1 MNTAVGG
8 TVHRPRTRRTNAIV
22 AVWWKEVLENL
33 RDKRTVMSALIYAP
47 LFGPLMFVVLMNV
60 MINHEMAKAE
70 GPLKVPVIGAQYAP
84 NLIAALKQQGLDPQP
99 SVGDPEAAV
108 RNRDADVVL
117 RIPSDYAKAWSKGE
131 PAQVELIYDASQTS
145 TSTPRE
151 RLEGMLKNYIRQ
163 QGAMR
168 LVARGLSPGIATP
181 VVIADRD
188 QSTPQSRSGLVF
200 GILPYFFVIAIFVGG
215 MYLAIDLTAGERE
228 RQSLEPLFANPVARW
243 RILVGKL
250 GAICAFSLASL
261 VLCAIGF
268 AAAGHFMPAEKLGMS
283 FDLGATF
290 IGKAL
295 LLELPLLAL
304 FAVLQTLVA
313 AFAKSYREAQ
323 TYLSFLMILP
333 ILPSMLM
340 SFMPVKPVTWM
351 YAVPLLGQQIGI
363 SELLRGRSIGM
374 GDIGI
379 ALVCGFAATVIVGLI
394 TARIYKT
401 ERLAISA

>member
-1 MNTAVGG
+1 MSAMLT
-8 TVHRPRTRRTNAIV
+8 
-22 AVWWKEVLENL
+22 VWWKEIRENL
-33 RDKRTVMSALIYAP
+33 RDKRTVFSALIYGP
-47 LFGPLMFVVLMNV
+47 LFGPILFVVLMNTLV
-60 MINHEMAKAE
+60 GQEMKKAE
-70 GPLKVPVIGAQYAP
+70 GPLKVPVIGAEYAP
-84 NLIAALKQQGLDPQP
+84 NLIDALKQQGLVPQP
-99 SVGDPEAAV
+99 PIADPDQAV
-108 RNRDADVVL
+108 RNRDTDVVL
-117 RIPSDYAKAWSKGE
+117 RIPADYAKAWRDGE
-131 PAQVELIYDASQTS
+131 PAQVEVIYDASQRES
-145 TSTPRE
+145 GTPTN
-151 RLEGMLKNYIRQ
+151 RLEDMLKRYGQQ
-163 QGAMR
+163 QGALR
-168 LVARGLSPGIATP
+168 LLARGLSPGIASP
-181 VVIADRD
+181 VVVSKRD
-188 QSTPQSRSGLVF
+188 QSTPQSRAGMMLS
-200 GILPYFFVIAIFVGG
+200 ILPYFFVFAVYIGG